1 MDTSRLKQYREE
13 NPHHLTPEEL
23 DQIEAELKS
32 PKAETISDQ
41 CLDYQLW
48 CQGLKSRQELF
59 ADYVEGSL
67 AGRGI
72 KRILEVG
79 GGRFGRLSLLL
90 AERGYH
96 MTCMDPRLEL
106 EDDSSV
112 RAVKAGFDHRTT
124 SLAGYDLVIGQEPCE
139 AAEHIVRAC
148 LEQKVPFIVVLCG
161 TPHILISGEQPEDVW
176 QWYHYLGEIDRE
188 RTEMKI
194 VKLYGDIRVMVIRSV
209 YW

>member
-1 MDTSRLKQYREE
+1 MDISRIKQYRQE
-13 NPHHLTPEEL
+13 NPHRLTSGEL
-23 DQIEAELKS
+23 DQIEVELKS
-32 PKAETISDQ
+32 PKAGTISDQ

-59 ADYVEGSL
+59 ADYLAESL
-67 AGRGI
+67 AGRRI
-72 KRILEVG
+72 KTILEVG
-79 GGRFGRLSLLL
+79 GGRSGRLSRLL

-96 MTCMDPRLEL
+96 MTCMDPKLEI
-106 EDDSSV
+106 EDGPSV
-112 RAVKAGFDHRTT
+112 RAVREMFDYRAT
-124 SLAGYDLVIGQEPCE
+124 SLTGYDLVIGQEPCE

-148 LEQKVPFIVVLCG
+148 LAQNIPFIVALCG

-194 VKLYGDIRVMVIRSV
+194 VKLYGDIRAMVIRSV
-209 YW
+209 Y

>member
-1 MDTSRLKQYREE
+1 MDTSLMKQYREE
-13 NPHHLTPEEL
+13 NPHRLTPNEL
-23 DQIEAELKS
+23 DQIQAELES

-41 CLDYQLW
+41 CLDYKLW
-48 CQGLKSRQELF
+48 CQGMKSRQELF
-59 ADYVEGSL
+59 ADYVETSVQ
-67 AGRGI
+67 GRGV
-72 KRILEVG
+72 RNILEVG
-79 GGRFGRLSLLL
+79 GGRYGRLSAIL
-90 AERGYH
+90 AERGYR
-96 MTCMDPRLEL
+96 MTCMDPKLEQ
-106 EDDSSV
+106 EDGLSV
-112 RAVKAGFDHRTT
+112 HAVREAFHHRTT
-124 SLAGYDLVIGQEPCE
+124 SLDGYDLVIGQEPCE